1 MTGITR
7 GDVTVLYQ
15 QRFLPDESDDDIIV
29 ANPGTN
35 GGGLGPIN
43 VMLSNQF
50 EPGAI
55 LKSVNYWK

>member
-1 MTGITR
+1 
-7 GDVTVLYQ
+7 VLYQ

-50 EPGAI
+50 EPRAI